1 MRRLFLF
8 DVDSTLIN
16 EEVIDLI
23 AAKAGVSEQVSQIT
37 TAAMSGNLDFSESL
51 IKRVALLSG
60 VSTTV
65 LNEVQSEITL
75 TNGAVDLIK
84 TLLGKGDVVAVVS
97 GGFTEVIAP
106 LLTSLKIKDFKA
118 NSLQI
123 IDGRLTGK
131 VQGPII
137 DRRAKAEFLREI
149 AAIHQIPLAH
159 TVAVGD
165 GANDI
170 DMIQNAGVGIAFCA
184 KPALVEVADRVIMN
198 RDLMEVLKV
207 VWFINDRRGYL

>member
-184 KPALVEVADRVIMN
+184 KPALVEVADRVIKI

-207 VWFINDRRGYL
+207 V

>member
-8 DVDSTLIN
+8 DFDSTLIN

-37 TAAMSGNLDFSESL
+37 TAAMSGNLDFSKSL

-149 AAIHQIPLAH
+149 AEIHQIPLAH

-184 KPALVEVADRVIMN
+184 KPALVEVADRVIVN

-207 VWFINDRRGYL
+207 V

>member
-60 VSTTV
+60 VSTTF
-65 LNEVQSEITL
+65 LNEVQNEITL

-97 GGFTEVIAP
+97 GGFTEVITP
-106 LLTSLKIKDFKA
+106 LLASLKIKDFKA

-184 KPALVEVADRVIMN
+184 KPALIEVADRVIIN

-207 VWFINDRRGYL
+207 V

>member
-184 KPALVEVADRVIMN
+184 KPALVEVADRVIIN

-207 VWFINDRRGYL
+207 V

>member
-97 GGFTEVIAP
+97 GSFTEVIAP

-149 AAIHQIPLAH
+149 AEVHQIPLAH

-184 KPALVEVADRVIMN
+184 KPALVEVADRVIVN

-207 VWFINDRRGYL
+207 V

>member
-23 AAKAGVSEQVSQIT
+23 AAKAGVLEQVSQIT

-106 LLTSLKIKDFKA
+106 LLTSLKIRDFKA

-149 AAIHQIPLAH
+149 AEIHQIPLAH

-207 VWFINDRRGYL
+207 V

>member
-51 IKRVALLSG
+51 IKRVELLSG

-149 AAIHQIPLAH
+149 AEIHQIPLAH

-184 KPALVEVADRVIMN
+184 KPALVEVADRVIVN

-207 VWFINDRRGYL
+207 V

>member
-207 VWFINDRRGYL
+207 V

>member
-37 TAAMSGNLDFSESL
+37 TDAMSGNLDFSESL

-65 LNEVQSEITL
+65 LNEVQNEITL

-84 TLLGKGDVVAVVS
+84 TLLSKGDVVAVVS
-97 GGFTEVIAP
+97 GGFTEVITP
-106 LLTSLKIKDFKA
+106 LLASLKIKDFKA

-198 RDLMEVLKV
+198 RDLMDVLKV
-207 VWFINDRRGYL
+207 V

>member
-8 DVDSTLIN
+8 DFDSTLIN

-37 TAAMSGNLDFSESL
+37 TAAMSGNLDFSDSL
-51 IKRVALLSG
+51 TKRVALLAG

-65 LNEVQSEITL
+65 LNEVQSEVTL
-75 TNGAVDLIK
+75 TNGAMELVK
-84 TLLGKGDVVAVVS
+84 TLLGNGDVVAVVS
-97 GGFTEVIAP
+97 GGFNEVISP
-106 LLTSLKIKDFKA
+106 LLTSLKINHFKA

-131 VQGPII
+131 VQGSII

-149 AAIHQIPLAH
+149 AAIHQIPLSN

-170 DMIQNAGVGIAFCA
+170 DMIQSAGVGIAFCA
-184 KPALVEVADRVIMN
+184 KPALVEVADRVIKI

-207 VWFINDRRGYL
+207 V

>member
-184 KPALVEVADRVIMN
+184 KPALVEVAGRVIMN

-207 VWFINDRRGYL
+207 V

>member
-149 AAIHQIPLAH
+149 AEIHQIPLAH

-207 VWFINDRRGYL
+207 V

>member
-37 TAAMSGNLDFSESL
+37 TDAMSGNLDFSESL

-198 RDLMEVLKV
+198 RDLMDVLKV
-207 VWFINDRRGYL
+207 V

>member
-23 AAKAGVSEQVSQIT
+23 AAKAGVLEQVSQIT

-184 KPALVEVADRVIMN
+184 KPALVEVADRVIIN

-207 VWFINDRRGYL
+207 V

>member
-8 DVDSTLIN
+8 DFDSTLIN

-23 AAKAGVSEQVSQIT
+23 AAKARVSEQVSQIT

-51 IKRVALLSG
+51 TKRVALLAG

-65 LNEVQSEITL
+65 LNEVQSEVTL
-75 TNGAVDLIK
+75 TNGAMDLVK
-84 TLLGKGDVVAVVS
+84 TLLGNGDVVAVVS
-97 GGFTEVIAP
+97 GGFNEVIAP
-106 LLTSLKIKDFKA
+106 LLAALKIRDFKA

-149 AAIHQIPLAH
+149 AAIHQIPLAN

-184 KPALVEVADRVIMN
+184 KPALVEVADRVIKI

-207 VWFINDRRGYL
+207 I

>member
-23 AAKAGVSEQVSQIT
+23 AAEAGVIEQVSQIT

-131 VQGPII
+131 VQGAII

-170 DMIQNAGVGIAFCA
+170 DMIQTAGIGVAFCA
-184 KPALVEVADRVIMN
+184 KPALIEVADRVIN
-198 RDLMEVLKV
+198 TRDLREVLKV
-207 VWFINDRRGYL
+207 I

>member
-23 AAKAGVSEQVSQIT
+23 AAKAGVIEQVSQIT

-97 GGFTEVIAP
+97 GSFTEVIAP

-149 AAIHQIPLAH
+149 AEVHQIPLAH

-184 KPALVEVADRVIMN
+184 KPALVEVADRVIVN

-207 VWFINDRRGYL
+207 V

>member
-60 VSTTV
+60 VSRTV

-184 KPALVEVADRVIMN
+184 KPALVEVAGRVIMN

-207 VWFINDRRGYL
+207 V

>member
-149 AAIHQIPLAH
+149 AEIHQISLAH

-198 RDLMEVLKV
+198 LSL
-207 VWFINDRRGYL
+207 IHI

>member
-97 GGFTEVIAP
+97 GGFTEIIAP

-149 AAIHQIPLAH
+149 AEIHQIPLAH

-184 KPALVEVADRVIMN
+184 KPALVEVADRVIVN

-207 VWFINDRRGYL
+207 V

>member
-65 LNEVQSEITL
+65 LNEVQNEITL

-97 GGFTEVIAP
+97 GGFTEVITP
-106 LLTSLKIKDFKA
+106 LLASLKIKDFKA

-184 KPALVEVADRVIMN
+184 KPALVEVADRVIIN

-207 VWFINDRRGYL
+207 V

>member
-131 VQGPII
+131 VQGAII

-149 AAIHQIPLAH
+149 AEIHQIPLAH

-184 KPALVEVADRVIMN
+184 KPALVEVADRVIVN

-207 VWFINDRRGYL
+207 V

>member
-65 LNEVQSEITL
+65 LNEVLSEITL

-170 DMIQNAGVGIAFCA
+170 DMIKNAGIGIAFCA
-184 KPALVEVADRVIMN
+184 KPALVEVADRVIKN

-207 VWFINDRRGYL
+207 I

>member
-23 AAKAGVSEQVSQIT
+23 AAKAGVLEQVSQIT

-184 KPALVEVADRVIMN
+184 KPALVEVADRVIVN

-207 VWFINDRRGYL
+207 V

>member
-97 GGFTEVIAP
+97 GGFTEVIIP

-149 AAIHQIPLAH
+149 AEIHQIPLAH

-184 KPALVEVADRVIMN
+184 KPALIEVADRVIIN

-207 VWFINDRRGYL
+207 V

>member
-106 LLTSLKIKDFKA
+106 LLASLKIKDFKA

-184 KPALVEVADRVIMN
+184 KPALVEVADRVIIN

-207 VWFINDRRGYL
+207 V

>member
-65 LNEVQSEITL
+65 LNEVQNEITL

-106 LLTSLKIKDFKA
+106 LLASLKIKDFKA

-184 KPALVEVADRVIMN
+184 KPALVEVADRVIVN

-207 VWFINDRRGYL
+207 V

>member
-65 LNEVQSEITL
+65 LNEVQNEITL

-106 LLTSLKIKDFKA
+106 LLASLKIKDFKA

-184 KPALVEVADRVIMN
+184 KPALVEVADRVIIN

-207 VWFINDRRGYL
+207 V

>member
-37 TAAMSGNLDFSESL
+37 TDAMSGNLDFSESL

-65 LNEVQSEITL
+65 LNEVQNEITL

-149 AAIHQIPLAH
+149 AAIHQIPLSN

-184 KPALVEVADRVIMN
+184 KPALIEVADRVIST
-198 RDLMEVLKV
+198 RDLREVLKV
-207 VWFINDRRGYL
+207 I

>member
-65 LNEVQSEITL
+65 LNEVQNEITL

-84 TLLGKGDVVAVVS
+84 TLLSKGDVVAVVS

-106 LLTSLKIKDFKA
+106 LLASLKIKDFKA

-184 KPALVEVADRVIMN
+184 KPALVEVADRVIIN

-207 VWFINDRRGYL
+207 V

>member
-8 DVDSTLIN
+8 DFDSTLIN

-37 TAAMSGNLDFSESL
+37 TAAMSGNLDFSDSL
-51 IKRVALLSG
+51 TKRVALLAG

-65 LNEVQSEITL
+65 LNEVQSEVTL
-75 TNGAVDLIK
+75 TNGAMELVK
-84 TLLGKGDVVAVVS
+84 TLLGNGDVVAVVS
-97 GGFTEVIAP
+97 GGFNEVIAP
-106 LLTSLKIKDFKA
+106 LLAALKIRDFKA

-149 AAIHQIPLAH
+149 AAIHQIPLSN

-170 DMIQNAGVGIAFCA
+170 DMIQSAGVGIAFCA
-184 KPALVEVADRVIMN
+184 KPALVEVAGRVIKI

-207 VWFINDRRGYL
+207 V

>member
-23 AAKAGVSEQVSQIT
+23 ATKAGVSEQVSQIT

-65 LNEVQSEITL
+65 LNEVQNELTL

-106 LLTSLKIKDFKA
+106 LLASLKIKDFKA

-184 KPALVEVADRVIMN
+184 KPALVEVADRVIIN

-207 VWFINDRRGYL
+207 V

>member
-65 LNEVQSEITL
+65 LNEVLSEITL

-184 KPALVEVADRVIMN
+184 KPALVEVADRVIIN

-207 VWFINDRRGYL
+207 V

>member
-23 AAKAGVSEQVSQIT
+23 AAKAEVSEQVSQIT

-97 GGFTEVIAP
+97 GGFTEIIAP

-149 AAIHQIPLAH
+149 AEIHQIPLAH

-184 KPALVEVADRVIMN
+184 KPALVEVADRVIVN

-207 VWFINDRRGYL
+207 V